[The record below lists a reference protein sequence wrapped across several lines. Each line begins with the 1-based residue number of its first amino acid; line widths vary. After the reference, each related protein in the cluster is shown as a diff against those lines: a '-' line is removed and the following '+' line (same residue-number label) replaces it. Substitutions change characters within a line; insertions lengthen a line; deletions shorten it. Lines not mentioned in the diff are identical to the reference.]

1 MFKFQDIRLM
11 VSQKVL
17 DKRKK
22 EVLLLDT
29 ISAWEKQIIAFKK
42 L

>member
-1 MFKFQDIRLM
+1 MSKFQGVRLM

-29 ISAWEKQIIAFKK
+29 ISAWEKQVTTFKK